1 MTPNYL
7 HPLTLDL
14 NVSNMVIDI
23 QIIQLILIVLI
34 IGSLG
39 LLLGRII
46 EERNSKSKI
55 AAIES
60 ELHKAR
66 EEAKKGIAEK
76 NQFLSNMSHEIRTPL
91 NGVVGLIDQLLN
103 SDLNEN
109 QHKYASAINFSA
121 NTLISLVNQILDL
134 SKINSKKLV
143 LEQVDFDLKETIDSI
158 TGTFMSNTKDKGIG
172 LRAIV
177 HQNVPRYVCGDQVR
191 FTQILMNLVGNA
203 VKFTNRGGVDI
214 VIESQKNDDGIRLL
228 IEVND
233 TGAGIPAEQ
242 LESIFDA
249 YNQATS
255 ETSRLYGGTGLGLSI
270 ARELIELYGGQIKVT
285 SKLGKGS
292 TFSYELQLKEAKKT
306 PLSISRTLAQ
316 THHKPETTRVL
327 LAEDNVVN
335 QMVVKSILEPK
346 GYQLTIV
353 NNGQE
358 VIEEIY
364 KGTYDVILM
373 DVQMPIMGGLDA
385 TRFIR
390 NATEA
395 PLSEIKIIALTASVL
410 KEDIKAC
417 YNVGVNDFLSKPF
430 KTNELLEKIDQNIQA
445 IAS

>member
-1 MTPNYL
+1 MIPYHLRPIALN
-7 HPLTLDL
+7 L
-14 NVSNMVIDI
+14 NVADLAIDI
-23 QIIQLILIVLI
+23 QIVQLVLLVLI
-34 IGSLG
+34 IASIG
-39 LLLGRII
+39 LILGRII
-46 EERNSKSKI
+46 ENKQTKLKV
-55 AAIES
+55 AAIKS
-60 ELHKAR
+60 QLKKAQ
-66 EEAKKGIAEK
+66 EGAKKGIEEK

-103 SDLNEN
+103 TDLNET
-109 QHKYASAINFSA
+109 QQKYASAINFSA

-143 LEQVDFDLKETIDSI
+143 LEQVDFDLKETVDSI
-158 TGTFMSNTKDKGIG
+158 TRTFLSKANGKGIG
-172 LRAIV
+172 LRAVV
-177 HQNVPRYVCGDQVR
+177 HQNVPRYICGDQIR

-203 VKFTNRGGVDI
+203 VKFTNKGGVDM
-214 VIESQKNDDGIRLL
+214 VIGSQKNDDGVRLI

-233 TGAGIPAEQ
+233 TGSGIPKEQ
-242 LESIFDA
+242 LETIFDP
-249 YNQATS
+249 YNQASS

-270 ARELIELYGGQIKVT
+270 ARELVELYGGQINVT

-292 TFSYELQLKEAKKT
+292 TFSFELQMKEVKKT
-306 PLSISRTLAQ
+306 PQSTSGTQ
-316 THHKPETTRVL
+316 TQLHHQPETTRIL
-327 LAEDNVVN
+327 LAEDNVIN

-364 KGTYDVILM
+364 KDSYDVILM

-395 PLSEIKIIALTASVL
+395 PLSETKIIALTASVL

-430 KTNELLEKIDQNIQA
+430 KTNELLEKIDQSIQA
-445 IAS
+445 MAS

>member
-1 MTPNYL
+1 MIPYHLRPIALNL
-7 HPLTLDL
+7 NAADL
-14 NVSNMVIDI
+14 AIDI
-23 QIIQLILIVLI
+23 QIVQLVLLVLI
-34 IGSLG
+34 IASIG
-39 LLLGRII
+39 LILGRII
-46 EERNSKSKI
+46 ENKQTKLKV
-55 AAIES
+55 AAIKS
-60 ELHKAR
+60 QLKKAQ
-66 EEAKKGIAEK
+66 EGAKKGIEEK

-103 SDLNEN
+103 TDLNET
-109 QHKYASAINFSA
+109 QQKYASAINFSA

-143 LEQVDFDLKETIDSI
+143 LEQVDFDLKETVDSI
-158 TGTFMSNTKDKGIG
+158 TRTFLSKANSKGIG
-172 LRAIV
+172 LRAVV
-177 HQNVPRYVCGDQVR
+177 HQNVPRYICGDQIR

-203 VKFTNRGGVDI
+203 VKFTNKGGVDM
-214 VIESQKNDDGIRLL
+214 VIGSQKNDDGVRLI

-233 TGAGIPAEQ
+233 TGSGIPKEQ
-242 LESIFDA
+242 LETIFDP
-249 YNQATS
+249 YNQASS

-270 ARELIELYGGQIKVT
+270 ARELVELYGGQINVT

-292 TFSYELQLKEAKKT
+292 TFSFELQMKEVKKT
-306 PLSISRTLAQ
+306 PQSTSGTQ
-316 THHKPETTRVL
+316 TELHHQPETTRIL
-327 LAEDNVVN
+327 LAEDNVIN

-364 KGTYDVILM
+364 KDSYDVILM

-395 PLSEIKIIALTASVL
+395 PLSETKIIALTASVL

-430 KTNELLEKIDQNIQA
+430 KTNELLEKIDQSIQA
-445 IAS
+445 MAS